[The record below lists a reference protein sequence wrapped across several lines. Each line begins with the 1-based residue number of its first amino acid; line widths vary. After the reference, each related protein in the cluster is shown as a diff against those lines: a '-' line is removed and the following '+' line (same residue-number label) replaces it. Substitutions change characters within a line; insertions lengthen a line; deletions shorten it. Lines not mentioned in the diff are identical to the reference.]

1 MIISIL
7 SCVAGARFAC
17 GIGASSLRIAGVMTA
32 GTSVVG
38 ISVGIT
44 GICAAGIACI
54 PAAGITAVSITG
66 TSAAGVACVSAAGIA
81 LWISCGSSSCISI
94 GGIMVRVAI
103 ALAAG
108 IALRRVTSC
117 EVVIRGVVT
126 CRGVLR
132 EIEVGGTVVRMAGSL
147 TA

>member
-1 MIISIL
+1 
-7 SCVAGARFAC
+7 
-17 GIGASSLRIAGVMTA
+17 
-32 GTSVVG
+32 
-38 ISVGIT
+38 
-44 GICAAGIACI
+44 
-54 PAAGITAVSITG
+54 
-66 TSAAGVACVSAAGIA
+66 
-81 LWISCGSSSCISI
+81 
-94 GGIMVRVAI
+94 MVRVAI